1 MPGHTFRVGQLVIYH
16 PASRGQDAPHGVYT
30 ITGRLPQGDDGQY
43 EYRNKHLT
51 ELHERIAKE
60 NELSLA

>member
-1 MPGHTFRVGQLVIYH
+1 MPDHKFGVGQQVNYH
-16 PASRGQDAPHGVYT
+16 PSRIVGAPRGVYT
-30 ITGRLPQGDDGQY
+30 ITGRLPQDDDGQY
-43 EYRNKHLT
+43 EYRIKLLS